1 MRTARA
7 VIVVLATVAAISG
20 CAPSTPAPV
29 VGEDGLFV
37 VTPVVASVAVEGEWL
52 TASGYIEGI
61 AESGGKCSFTFQGSG
76 GGASRLSSTAQ
87 ADGSRTDCGTVE
99 ERVRTVFPG
108 DYELTITYT
117 SDTSTGTS
125 EPVPVTVPE
134 VD

>member
-1 MRTARA
+1 MRVLVPVVA
-7 VIVVLATVAAISG
+7 VVVLAG

-37 VTPVVASVAVEGEWL
+37 VTPVVASVGVEGEWL

-76 GGASRLSSTAQ
+76 GGASRLSSTGK
-87 ADGSRTDCGTVE
+87 ADGSRTDCGAVE

-108 DYELTITYT
+108 DYTLTITYT

-125 EPVPVTVPE
+125 EPVPVTVPD
-134 VD
+134 VY